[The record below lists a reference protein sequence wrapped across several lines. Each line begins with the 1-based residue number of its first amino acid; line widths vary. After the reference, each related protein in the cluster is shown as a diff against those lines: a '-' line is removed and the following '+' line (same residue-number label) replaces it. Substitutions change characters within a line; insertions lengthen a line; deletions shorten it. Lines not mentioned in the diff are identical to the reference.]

1 MSILEVSKA
10 HMFDFYYN
18 VMKLYFNEVK
28 LLYTDTD
35 SLTMEVRTNDLYN
48 ELKPIIE
55 HFDTSNYTAPRT
67 KKMLG
72 KFKDEIGSIPI
83 TSFVGF

>member
-18 VMKLYFNEVK
+18 VIKLYFNEVK

-55 HFDTSNYTAPRT
+55 LS
-67 KKMLG
+67 K
-72 KFKDEIGSIPI
+72 GSHNIQHQEQKN
-83 TSFVGF
+83 VRKV